1 MIRKIISCIGE
12 YKKYAIL
19 TPVII
24 IGEVLMEIMIP
35 FVMAK
40 ILDVGINGDGGI
52 PYIIKMGIVMLLMA
66 AFSLICG
73 ALAGKFAAT
82 AGMGFAKMSV
92 KSFLIK
98 FRIFHLK
105 M

>member
-1 MIRKIISCIGE
+1 
-12 YKKYAIL
+12 
-19 TPVII
+19 
-24 IGEVLMEIMIP
+24 MEIMIP

-73 ALAGKFAAT
+73 ALR
-82 AGMGFAKMSV
+82 
-92 KSFLIK
+92 KSRNRRVWDLQK
-98 FRIFHLK
+98 CP
-105 M
+105 

>member
-73 ALAGKFAAT
+73 SACRKIRGNGGYGICK
-82 AGMGFAKMSV
+82 KCPV
-92 KSFLIK
+92 KSFFNKIQVFL
-98 FRIFHLK
+98 
-105 M
+105 